1 MNVRDKNKMNGSVTP
16 AVVPQGM
23 DEEDNFTEVLD
34 NATEY
39 GDDVSVHSFKDCTV
53 TDREIDRISFEKI
66 LFDHCNFENVNFDGC
81 SYDNV
86 IFKNCSFVKCSFS
99 GGIFSRCE
107 FMGSKCIGGDFTSA
121 SFIDLTIKN
130 SSFRYAN
137 FTSSRFDRVCIQS
150 CDMRGAFLARC
161 SLKNTLFSET
171 DFTEGEFFQTSLS
184 GMDLTSCKIFG
195 VRFSDGAP
203 EIKGATVDMYQAA
216 ELARLLGV
224 KIKE

>member
-1 MNVRDKNKMNGSVTP
+1 MNKTEKSKKAIKAP
-16 AVVPQGM
+16 VVPEGM
-23 DEEDNFTEVLD
+23 AEESGLEAVLQEAD
-34 NATEY
+34 RF
-39 GDDVSVHSFKDCTV
+39 GDDISVRLFKNCAVADM
-53 TDREIDRISFEKI
+53 EIERISFDKI
-66 LFDHCNFENVNFDGC
+66 IFDHCSFENVSFEGC
-81 SYDNV
+81 SFGNV

-107 FMGSKCIGGDFTSA
+107 FYASRSIGGDFTSA
-121 SFIDLTIKN
+121 SFIDLTFQN

-137 FTSSRFDRVCIQS
+137 FTTSRFERACIKD

-161 SLKNTLFSET
+161 SLENTVFSDT
-171 DFTEGEFFQTSLS
+171 DFTEGEFYYTSLS

-195 VRFSDGAP
+195 VRFSDGAS
-203 EIKGATVDMYQAA
+203 ELKGVTVDIYQAA

>member
-1 MNVRDKNKMNGSVTP
+1 MNGREKDKKIVSVNS
-16 AVVPQGM
+16 AVVPEGM
-23 DEEDNFTEVLD
+23 DEEDNLAEVLD
-34 NATEY
+34 TAMEY
-39 GDDVSVHSFKDCTV
+39 GDDVSVHFFKDCIV
-53 TDREIDRISFEKI
+53 ADREIDRISFEKI
-66 LFDHCNFENVNFDGC
+66 LFDHCSFENVDFDGC
-81 SYDNV
+81 SFDNV

-99 GGIFSRCE
+99 GGIFLRCE
-107 FMGSKCIGGDFTSA
+107 FSGSKCIGGNFTSA

-137 FTSSRFDRVCIQS
+137 FTSSRLDRVCIKS

-203 EIKGATVDMYQAA
+203 EIKDATVDMYQAA
-216 ELARLLGV
+216 DLARLLGV